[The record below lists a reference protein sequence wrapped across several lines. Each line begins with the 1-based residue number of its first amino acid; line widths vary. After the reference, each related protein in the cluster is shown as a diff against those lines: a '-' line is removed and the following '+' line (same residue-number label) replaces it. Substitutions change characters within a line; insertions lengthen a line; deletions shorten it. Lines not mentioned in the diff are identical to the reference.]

1 MPSGIAD
8 RTTTMNAPKLTGQT
22 AIGVL
27 GEDVVGSLQHA
38 PSMDSMSPAASTS
51 PLIFSTTSSA
61 SQPPRRMPKE
71 RRRLDQRDGHANEER
86 LDPAF
91 ERPFPA
97 IPLRPP
103 YSGSTH
109 GQNDRVLFSCITIRY
124 NSLYV

>member
-38 PSMDSMSPAASTS
+38 PSMESMSPAASTS

-71 RRRLDQRDGHANEER
+71 RRRLDQRDGHASEER

-97 IPLRPP
+97 IPLRP
-103 YSGSTH
+103 
-109 GQNDRVLFSCITIRY
+109 LFWIDARTE
-124 NSLYV
+124 

>member
-71 RRRLDQRDGHANEER
+71 RRRLDQRDGQANEER

-97 IPLRPP
+97 IPLRP
-103 YSGSTH
+103 
-109 GQNDRVLFSCITIRY
+109 LFWIDARTE
-124 NSLYV
+124 